1 MLVTTLVMGLT
12 KIKTKQN
19 TKQNKMKKVFF
30 FAAVLT
36 GLASCT
42 NIETKVLTV
51 QRIDGKVQEIRS
63 NVSMNVKGDSIMI
76 CDVYCSGI
84 GSRTNFY
91 GNLGTETP
99 EDYFNS
105 DSIGVYSKHYEPAVV
120 LKVEVE

>member
-1 MLVTTLVMGLT
+1 MEVS
-12 KIKTKQN
+12 KTNN
-19 TKQNKMKKVFF
+19 TMKKLII
-30 FAAVLT
+30 FAALLT

-105 DSIGVYSKHYEPAVV
+105 DSVGIYSKHYEPAVV
-120 LKVEVE
+120 LKVEVD